1 MSPNQS
7 RHPKPASR
15 HPKPPSASSSSEP
28 GAPKGGTSGG
38 RGMGTST
45 RQTASPAAAAPRSSA
60 PQRIT
65 GGALAANELTK
76 DYGDRPALAPL
87 TLGVPVGQRVAVVGH
102 NGSGKTTF
110 IRMAA
115 GLLDPSGGTVHVMG
129 HASGT
134 PEARAALA
142 YLSDTPTF
150 YDDLSLWEHL
160 EYVARLHGVDEWDQ
174 VAADL
179 LGHLG
184 LYERADDLPN
194 TFSRGLRQKAAIALA
209 FVRPFEVLLVDEPF
223 VGLDATGKTALLEL
237 LDQADEDGATLIVAT
252 HELGYVEKVS
262 RLIALRDGE
271 LVHDGP
277 ATGAD
282 VAELVTPA
290 G

>member
-1 MSPNQS
+1 VSPNQQS
-7 RHPKPASR
+7 RHPKPPGR
-15 HPKPPSASSSSEP
+15 HPKPPSVR
-28 GAPKGGTSGG
+28 GANN
-38 RGMGTST
+38 
-45 RQTASPAAAAPRSSA
+45 ASPATAAGALDGASTPTSGKSR
-60 PQRIT
+60 PVK
-65 GGALAANELTK
+65 GGALAANEITK

-87 TLGVPVGQRVAVVGH
+87 TLMIPIGQRVAIVGH

-110 IRMAA
+110 LRMAA
-115 GLLDPSGGTVHVMG
+115 GLLDPSGGTVEIMG
-129 HASGT
+129 HPSGT
-134 PEARAALA
+134 PEARAALS

-160 EYVARLHGVDEWDQ
+160 EYVARLHGVEEWDQ
-174 VAADL
+174 TAADL

-209 FVRPFEVLLVDEPF
+209 FVRPFELLLVDEPF
-223 VGLDATGKTALLEL
+223 VGLDASGKTALLDL
-237 LDQADEDGATLIVAT
+237 LEQAGDDGATLVVAT
-252 HELGYVEKVS
+252 HELGYVDKVS

-277 ATGAD
+277 PTGAD
-282 VAELVTPA
+282 VLQLVTPN

>member
-1 MSPNQS
+1 MSPNQQS

-15 HPKPPSASSSSEP
+15 HPKPSGRAGATTDAVSTSVAGGASAVRSGP
-28 GAPKGGTSGG
+28 VSGG
-38 RGMGTST
+38 
-45 RQTASPAAAAPRSSA
+45 AV
-60 PQRIT
+60 
-65 GGALAANELTK
+65 AANDLTK

-87 TLGVPVGQRVAVVGH
+87 TLLIPEGQRVAVVGH

-115 GLLDPSGGTVHVMG
+115 GLLDPSGGTVHIKG

-134 PEARAALA
+134 SEARSALA

-160 EYVARLHGVDEWDQ
+160 EYIARLHGVDQWDQ
-174 VAADL
+174 LAADL

-184 LYERADDLPN
+184 LYDRADDLPN

-209 FVRPFEVLLVDEPF
+209 FVRPFDVLLVDEPF
-223 VGLDATGKTALLEL
+223 VGLDAAGKTALLEL
-237 LDQADEDGATLIVAT
+237 LDTAADDGATLVVAT
-252 HELGYVEKVS
+252 HELSYVTRVS

-271 LVHDGP
+271 VVHDGSP
-277 ATGAD
+277 SAAD
-282 VAELVTPA
+282 VAELVAPP

>member
-1 MSPNQS
+1 MSPNQSS

-15 HPKPPSASSSSEP
+15 HPKPAGRDADATSA
-28 GAPKGGTSGG
+28 ATADGTSK
-38 RGMGTST
+38 
-45 RQTASPAAAAPRSSA
+45 ARSKS
-60 PQRIT
+60 IVT
-65 GGALAANELTK
+65 DGALAANDLTK

-87 TLGVPVGQRVAVVGH
+87 TLHIPIGQRVAVVGH

-115 GLLDPSGGTVHVMG
+115 GLLDCSGGTVHIMG

-134 PEARAALA
+134 PDARRALS

-160 EYVARLHGVDEWDQ
+160 EYVARLHGVEEWDQ
-174 VAADL
+174 IAADL

-184 LYERADDLPN
+184 LYDRADDLPN

-209 FVRPFEVLLVDEPF
+209 FVRPFELLLVDEPF
-223 VGLDATGKTALLEL
+223 VGLDAAGKTALLEL
-237 LDQADEDGATLIVAT
+237 LDQAADDGATLVVAT
-252 HELGYVEKVS
+252 HELGYVDRVS
-262 RLIALRDGE
+262 RLVALRDGE
-271 LVHDGP
+271 LVHDGSP
-277 ATGAD
+277 TDANVAD
-282 VAELVTPA
+282 LVAPA

>member
-1 MSPNQS
+1 V
-7 RHPKPASR
+7 
-15 HPKPPSASSSSEP
+15 
-28 GAPKGGTSGG
+28 
-38 RGMGTST
+38 
-45 RQTASPAAAAPRSSA
+45 
-60 PQRIT
+60 
-65 GGALAANELTK
+65 LDELTK

-87 TLGVPVGQRVAVVGH
+87 TLSIAVGERVAVVGH
-102 NGSGKTTF
+102 NGSGKTTM

-115 GLLDPSGGTVHVMG
+115 GLLDPSGGTVEVMG
-129 HASGT
+129 HPVGSS
-134 PEARAALA
+134 EARAALA

-160 EYVARLHGVDEWDQ
+160 EYIARLHGVEEWDQ
-174 VAADL
+174 LAADL

-223 VGLDATGKTALLEL
+223 VGLDASGKTALLEL
-237 LDQADEDGATLIVAT
+237 LDQAEDDGATLIVAT
-252 HELGYVEKVS
+252 HELSYVDKVS

-271 LVHDGP
+271 LVHDGAP
-277 ATGAD
+277 TD
-282 VAELVTPA
+282 VNVAELVAPS

>member
-1 MSPNQS
+1 VES
-7 RHPKPASR
+7 RDER
-15 HPKPPSASSSSEP
+15 
-28 GAPKGGTSGG
+28 
-38 RGMGTST
+38 
-45 RQTASPAAAAPRSSA
+45 
-60 PQRIT
+60 PQRVA
-65 GGALAANELTK
+65 GGALAANGLFK

-87 TLGVPVGQRVAVVGH
+87 TMLVPIGQRVAVVGH

-115 GLLDPSGGTVHVMG
+115 GLLDASGGTVEIMG
-129 HASGT
+129 HPSGSA
-134 PEARAALA
+134 EARAALS

-160 EYVARLHGVDEWDQ
+160 EYVARLHGVEEWDQ
-174 VAADL
+174 IAADL

-209 FVRPFEVLLVDEPF
+209 FVRPFELLLVDEPF
-223 VGLDATGKTALLEL
+223 VGLDASGKTALLEL
-237 LDQADEDGATLIVAT
+237 LDQADEDGATLVVAT
-252 HELGYVEKVS
+252 HELGYVDKVS

-271 LVHDGP
+271 IVHDGP
-277 ATGAD
+277 PTGAN
-282 VAELVTPA
+282 VAELVAPS

>member
-1 MSPNQS
+1 MSNQS
-7 RHPKPASR
+7 RHPKPPSR
-15 HPKPPSASSSSEP
+15 HPKPASSSSSSD
-28 GAPKGGTSGG
+28 TSGG
-38 RGMGTST
+38 SPRGGSSRGGSSRTD
-45 RQTASPAAAAPRSSA
+45 RQVESAAAASETRRSK
-60 PQRIT
+60 PVT
-65 GGALAANELTK
+65 GGALACNELTK

-87 TLGVPVGQRVAVVGH
+87 TLLIPVGQRVAVVGH
-102 NGSGKTTF
+102 NGSGKTTL

-115 GLLDPSGGTVHVMG
+115 GLLDPSDGTVHVMG

-134 PEARAALA
+134 PEARASLA
-142 YLSDTPTF
+142 YLSDTPAF

-160 EYVARLHGVDEWDQ
+160 EYIARLHGVDEWDQ
-174 VAADL
+174 LAADL

-184 LYERADDLPN
+184 LYDRADDLPN

-223 VGLDATGKTALLEL
+223 VGLDASGKAALLEL

-252 HELGYVEKVS
+252 HELGYVDKVS

-271 LVHDGP
+271 LVHDGSP
-277 ATGAD
+277 TDAD
-282 VAELVTPA
+282 VADLVTPH